1 MIERALA
8 KDPAERQ
15 NSAAGL
21 MRALDGAFPED
32 QRTGGLAPRRRARR
46 PGRLAAA
53 AAVVAAV
60 LGAAALGALVSNA
73 TEPAP
78 SGPEGPER
86 VRNGDLALRYP
97 SDWKPTRPAPKIEG
111 LTLADPVA
119 VAPRESDLDDG
130 ELVAGRIAS
139 GRLPP
144 QASAQV
150 VDLRGVLGRALPGA
164 VRARL
169 APEGGGL
176 RHPGRGWRSGD
187 RGLCRSHGGDLRLA
201 LPARG
206 LHGPCPPGGTAPGR
220 GQPGVRPIA
229 GGGGP
234 ARGPRPCQG
243 PAPAGPRAHARR
255 SAPDH
260 RARGPGL
267 PPAGRGAWPGSKL
280 PRRPARAT
288 GGPSPSCAGRPA
300 ATPGWRAPPAPAGA
314 DAGSPHGTAC
324 GGPKANSRAPSAG
337 SGGRDTTCGSHI

>member
-15 NSAAGL
+15 NSAG
-21 MRALDGAFPED
+21 RADARPGRRLPGG
-32 QRTGGLAPRRRARR
+32 QRTGGLAPRRRAA
-46 PGRLAAA
+46 PAGRLAAA

-78 SGPEGPER
+78 PGPAGPER

-97 SDWKPTRPAPKIEG
+97 SDWKRTRPAPKIEG

-144 QASAQV
+144 QTSAQV
-150 VDLRGVLGRALPGA
+150 VDLRGVLGRALPAA
-164 VRARL
+164 VRARI
-169 APEGGGL
+169 APEGRGL
-176 RHPGRGWRSGD
+176 RHPGRGWRPGD

-206 LHGPCPPGGTAPGR
+206 LHGPGPPGGTAPGR

-229 GGGGP
+229 GGGRSGVWT
-234 ARGPRPCQG
+234 ASV
-243 PAPAGPRAHARR
+243 PRA
-255 SAPDH
+255 
-260 RARGPGL
+260 G
-267 PPAGRGAWPGSKL
+267 AGW
-280 PRRPARAT
+280 PARA
-288 GGPSPSCAGRPA
+288 RP
-300 ATPGWRAPPAPAGA
+300 PVS
-314 DAGSPHGTAC
+314 AGSPRAWPATTA
-324 GGPKANSRAPSAG
+324 GWPG
-337 SGGRDTTCGSHI
+337 